1 MHTITTKTEAFTAAE
16 LQLEHPSGFTT
27 AVKRYTEFLWEAG
40 LMTEDLVD
48 FILPGVL
55 EEAGVPSLKDER
67 LRWSFSFC
75 QGDGVSF
82 DDFDLT
88 YDNIKEL
95 GFTLPEGLDASHFL
109 VRRDTG
115 YIGNHYTHEYTFDAR
130 FEPDYYE
137 EITDEQRVLGEALAE
152 EITSKLRYLCRKM
165 DNAGKDYVLDY
176 KAFAERFLDGND
188 SIYDQY
194 GECLG
199 DITDLDDYNNEEE

>member
-1 MHTITTKTEAFTAAE
+1 MNTITTKTVAYTAAE
-16 LQLEHPSGFTT
+16 LQLEHPNGFTS
-27 AVKRYTEFLWEAG
+27 AVERYTEFLWEAG
-40 LMTEDLVD
+40 LMTEDLVEC
-48 FILPGVL
+48 ILPGVL
-55 EEAGVPSLKDER
+55 EAAGVPSLKEEP

-82 DDFDLT
+82 DDFDPTEENLR
-88 YDNIKEL
+88 EL
-95 GFTLPEGLDASHFL
+95 DITLPEGLEASHFL

-152 EITSKLRYLCRKM
+152 EITEKLRVLCRKM
-165 DNAGKDYVLDY
+165 NNAGQDYVLDD
-176 KAFAERFLDGND
+176 KAMAERFLDGND
-188 SIYDQY
+188 GIYDQY

-199 DITDLDDYNNEEE
+199 DITELDDYNNEEE